1 MLLELAN
8 PEVDLLRLL
17 LVTDLEE
24 TRVEERHAR
33 NIEFKAGLEAREGQI
48 RILLGRLE
56 RPEPR

>member
-17 LVTDLEE
+17 LVKELEE

>member
-1 MLLELAN
+1 MLLEPAN

-17 LVTDLEE
+17 LVKELEE